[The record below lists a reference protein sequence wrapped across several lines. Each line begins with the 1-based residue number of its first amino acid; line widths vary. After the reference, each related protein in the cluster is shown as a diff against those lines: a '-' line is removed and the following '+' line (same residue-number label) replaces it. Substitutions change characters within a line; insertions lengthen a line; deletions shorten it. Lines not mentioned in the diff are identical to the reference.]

1 MRSILKTI
9 ATFTLLAGLSL
20 FGQAT
25 KGAWWSRPAIK
36 DLNLSRQQMRDMRQ
50 TVQEYRPRLQ
60 DLRAAVQKAEQDLE
74 TEFNRDPVDTQKAN
88 AVIDR
93 LVAARADL
101 SRTLSQMGLK
111 LRVFLTA
118 QQWQE
123 VEKRFPPK
131 PAKQPGAN

>member
-1 MRSILKTI
+1 MKSMLRMLTL
-9 ATFTLLAGLSL
+9 TLLAGLSL

-25 KGAWWSRPAIK
+25 KGAWWSRQAIK
-36 DLNLSRQQMRDMRQ
+36 DLNLSRQQTREMRQ

-74 TEFNRDPVDTQKAN
+74 NEFNRDQVDQQKAN

-101 SRTLSQMGLK
+101 SRTL
-111 LRVFLTA
+111 
-118 QQWQE
+118 
-123 VEKRFPPK
+123 
-131 PAKQPGAN
+131 

>member
-1 MRSILKTI
+1 MLKNI
-9 ATFTLLAGLSL
+9 ATLSLLAGLSL

-74 TEFNRDPVDTQKAN
+74 TEFNRDQVDTQKAN

-111 LRVFLTA
+111 LRMFLTA

>member
-1 MRSILKTI
+1 MSRMLVL
-9 ATFTLLAGLSL
+9 TLLAGLSL

-50 TVQEYRPRLQ
+50 TVQEYRPKLQ
-60 DLRAAVQKAEQDLE
+60 DLRGAVQKAEQDLE

-101 SRTLSQMGLK
+101 SRALSQMGLK
-111 LRVFLTA
+111 LRMFLTA

-131 PAKQPGAN
+131 PAKNSGVN